1 MFSVVTK
8 YHKGRHSLFL
18 YNSEIFYA
26 FTQDILRSLFFI
38 KVFKRLFQ
46 QANRLENQVD
56 VRGYQHNGGKP
67 SSVLDPSMIGE
78 LTHQLLVTGE
88 HDQWDDGKR

>member
-1 MFSVVTK
+1 MET
-8 YHKGRHSLFL
+8 Y
-18 YNSEIFYA
+18 
-26 FTQDILRSLFFI
+26 LFFI

-56 VRGYQHNGGKP
+56 VQGYQHNGGKP

-88 HDQWDDGKR
+88 MTIGMMTNGKAILRNTCDAVSNPSILASLP